1 MDAMEVSMRDP
12 KAATSP
18 TPGKPELAVTK
29 PDEKRRRFLLSL
41 GAGGAGAAAAGV
53 AAAAAT
59 VKPVEA
65 KPESKSSGYRETQH
79 VRDYYRSAKF

>member
-1 MDAMEVSMRDP
+1 MGDP
-12 KAATSP
+12 KSASSP
-18 TPGKPELAVTK
+18 IPGKPEHAAVR

-53 AAAAAT
+53 AAAAGTVAPAAT
-59 VKPVEA
+59 
-65 KPESKSSGYRETQH
+65 KPESKQSGYRETQH

>member
-1 MDAMEVSMRDP
+1 MEVSMRDP
-12 KAATSP
+12 RAATSP
-18 TPGKPELAVTK
+18 IPGKPEPAATK

-41 GAGGAGAAAAGV
+41 GVGGAGAAAAGMT
-53 AAAAAT
+53 AAAGT
-59 VKPVEA
+59 VAPVET